1 MESRVDYRRTRY
13 AVFFLLA
20 VTINIIDGAITRS
33 VSDASKRTLVAA
45 AASVDLI
52 VVVSAIY
59 YWLLVRVGIR
69 SRESLIPIFLLGV
82 LHASLLYPNA
92 RAVTAWIGGLCEA
105 GLIGFVLVQV
115 RRQTRRMPGSPEV
128 DPLDAMQAALESVFP
143 NSVARVGAVELSIF
157 YYALFSW
164 RAAPFVPRGAQGFSL
179 HRESGQADLL
189 YVLAIASLA
198 GC

>member
-33 VSDASKRTLVAA
+33 VSDTSKRTLVAA

-92 RAVTAWIGGLCEA
+92 TTSDC
-105 GLIGFVLVQV
+105 
-115 RRQTRRMPGSPEV
+115 V
-128 DPLDAMQAALESVFP
+128 DWRPL
-143 NSVARVGAVELSIF
+143 
-157 YYALFSW
+157 
-164 RAAPFVPRGAQGFSL
+164 
-179 HRESGQADLL
+179 
-189 YVLAIASLA
+189 
-198 GC
+198 